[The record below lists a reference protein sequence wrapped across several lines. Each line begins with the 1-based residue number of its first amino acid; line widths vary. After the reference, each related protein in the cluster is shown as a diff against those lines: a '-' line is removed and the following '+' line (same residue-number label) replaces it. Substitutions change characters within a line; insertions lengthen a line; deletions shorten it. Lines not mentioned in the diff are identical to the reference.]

1 MADMLRLS
9 EATALGLHAMAI
21 VAGQERAISVVEA
34 AKQLDAS
41 AAHLSKVMQQLAKS
55 GFLQAKR
62 GPNGGY
68 TLARPASEITLL
80 AVYEALEG
88 SLRLDGCLFAAPVC
102 QRAHCIL
109 GGLVERV
116 RTQIHEH
123 FEATTLADLAERQGR

>member
-21 VAGQERAISVVEA
+21 IAAQERAISVVDA

-41 AAHLSKVMQQLAKS
+41 AAHLSKVMQRLAKS

-62 GPNGGY
+62 GPSGGY
-68 TLARPASEITLL
+68 KLARPAAEITLL

-88 SLRLDGCLFAAPVC
+88 PIRQDGCLFAAPVC
-102 QRAHCIL
+102 QRARCIF
-109 GGLVERV
+109 GDLVERV
-116 RTQIHEH
+116 RTEIHEH
-123 FEATTLADLAERQGR
+123 FEATTLADLVERQGR

>member
-21 VAGQERAISVVEA
+21 IAGQERAISVVDA

-55 GFLQAKR
+55 GLLQAKR
-62 GPNGGY
+62 GPSGGY
-68 TLARPASEITLL
+68 TLARPATEITLL

-88 SLRLDGCLFAAPVC
+88 PIRQDGCLFAAPVC
-102 QRAHCIL
+102 QRVQCIL

-116 RTQIHEH
+116 RTQIYDH